1 MAFRLLSFIM
11 VMLMRAMTGALVVKS
26 CLLPSISVA
35 ICFPS
40 ETDSISVSFESRL
53 VLGYLFAFFFFYLC
67 KSMLKTKGLT
77 RVLLSGLLILVVA
90 LSFFGDD
97 VNDSLSNSK
106 YSPSFAL
113 LVMKYPQKARAK
125 RAAKSKVNL
134 AS

>member
-1 MAFRLLSFIM
+1 
-11 VMLMRAMTGALVVKS
+11 
-26 CLLPSISVA
+26 
-35 ICFPS
+35 
-40 ETDSISVSFESRL
+40 
-53 VLGYLFAFFFFYLC
+53 
-67 KSMLKTKGLT
+67 MLKTKGLT

-97 VNDSLSNSK
+97 VSDSLSNSK